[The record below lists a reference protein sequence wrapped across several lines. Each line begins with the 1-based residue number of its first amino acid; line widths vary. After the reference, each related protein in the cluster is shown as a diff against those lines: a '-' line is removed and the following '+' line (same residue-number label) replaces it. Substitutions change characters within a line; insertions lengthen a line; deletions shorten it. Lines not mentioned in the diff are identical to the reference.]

1 MDKNSV
7 HCTTPTPTPSS
18 PRCWSLPSWSASMSE
33 CGSAPDGRD
42 SFPPFAIL
50 GFVAETHR
58 SSYGALPRTS
68 PPQLRLSRNE
78 SPSARE
84 GLVSTIYK
92 IGFVAATHRTSYDAF
107 FETSPPPRN
116 ESPFGTRGTRF
127 HHLQDWV
134 CSCNPP
140 QQLRCASK
148 NESPA
153 AKRVPLQTGGTRFLY
168 LPNWVRSCNP
178 PQQLRGASKNE
189 SLAAKRVP
197 HPGHREQVL
206 FTESTCAVHNRRQNR
221 RCSWTV
227 RLKGKEWPEVLRCRG
242 LRGEGYSVRGTS
254 KIV

>member
-7 HCTTPTPTPSS
+7 HCTTPTPTSSS
-18 PRCWSLPSWSASMSE
+18 PRCGSVLAWSASMSE

-68 PPQLRLSRNE
+68 PPQLRPSRNE

-92 IGFVAATHRTSYDAF
+92 IGFIAATHRTSYDALL
-107 FETSPPPRN
+107 RN
-116 ESPFGTRGTRF
+116 ESPAAKRVPLRTGGTRF

-134 CSCNPP
+134 RSCNPP

-148 NESPA
+148 RVPRVPRRETSPPPGGRDSFPPFTKIGFVAATHRTSYVALPKTSPPPRNESPIPA
-153 AKRVPLQTGGTRFLY
+153 I
-168 LPNWVRSCNP
+168 
-178 PQQLRGASKNE
+178 ASK
-189 SLAAKRVP
+189 SCLPKQLAQYTIGAKTAGAR
-197 HPGHREQVL
+197 G
-206 FTESTCAVHNRRQNR
+206 
-221 RCSWTV
+221 RC
-227 RLKGKEWPEVLRCRG
+227 
-242 LRGEGYSVRGTS
+242 
-254 KIV
+254 I

>member
-92 IGFVAATHRTSYDAF
+92 VGFIAATHRTSYDAF

-116 ESPFGTRGTRF
+116 ESPSRRKGLVSTIYNIGFVAATHRSSYVALPKT
-127 HHLQDWV
+127 
-134 CSCNPP
+134 SPP
-140 QQLRCASK
+140 PR
-148 NESPA
+148 NESPSRQEGLVSTIYKIGFVA
-153 AKRVPLQTGGTRFLY
+153 ATHRSSYVA
-168 LPNWVRSCNP
+168 LPKTSPSPR
-178 PQQLRGASKNE
+178 NE
-189 SLAAKRVP
+189 SPTR
-197 HPGHREQVL
+197 HREQVL
-206 FTESTCAVHNRRQNR
+206 FTEATCAVHNRRQDPGARR
-221 RCSWTV
+221 RCM
-227 RLKGKEWPEVLRCRG
+227 
-242 LRGEGYSVRGTS
+242 
-254 KIV
+254 